1 MRFLKK
7 FRNLATLN
15 SLGFWHF
22 TPEDFTSADQLTQGS
37 RYVPCMLAM
46 SGGNVQKI
54 SHYIFTIRIPYTQS
68 LLYFQMFDWNTS
80 QNRIVCGRR
89 GCCKS
94 SVSENHVERWLQWRS
109 PSYETTAQLNIP
121 SDKSYVHFLSH
132 IRNSLKL
139 AICFQ
144 WYFREICKSID
155 SAKPYNGSCECFC
168 AVFILPDNLGHRHCW
183 HTPADPP
190 RGSNAYV

>member
-1 MRFLKK
+1 MYHACWQCPGAMCKRFHIISSQ
-7 FRNLATLN
+7 F
-15 SLGFWHF
+15 GFH
-22 TPEDFTSADQLTQGS
+22 THNH
-37 RYVPCMLAM
+37 C
-46 SGGNVQKI
+46 
-54 SHYIFTIRIPYTQS
+54 YIFKCLIETRHRIV
-68 LLYFQMFDWNTS
+68 LFVAVVGAAKVLYPRTTW
-80 QNRIVCGRR
+80 NRI
-89 GCCKS
+89 
-94 SVSENHVERWLQWRS
+94 QWRS

-190 RGSNAYV
+190 RGSNAHV